1 VGERSVHLLSQSLSA
16 TWEPFVLIVGLL
28 FVGHVAASE
37 GLFEYLGSRCAR
49 LPGSDTSLF
58 VATMLAVALVTALL
72 NLDTSVV
79 FMTPVA
85 LQAARSRSADEPAFL
100 YGTVLMSNSAS
111 LVLIGS
117 NLTNLLVFAR
127 HPVPGFVFAQHMIGP
142 WLIAVAATI
151 LAVGLWRRPSLRTH
165 HPVSSGELPGV
176 RWGPGV
182 AAVAVALALMLAL
195 SHPAIWVFA
204 LGAVVEIYSWFAS
217 RAHGPRETMQTA
229 NPTLVIPLFV
239 LAVLVGWLGRSWR
252 WPSHLVAHASS
263 LATATV
269 SGLTSILINNL
280 PAASLFAGHRVAHP
294 YALLLG
300 LDLGP
305 NLFMTGAMSTLLWFR
320 IAKAHGAQ
328 PRSRDFLKVGVPLAV
343 VTIALAS
350 LLV

>member
-1 VGERSVHLLSQSLSA
+1 MHLLSQSLSA
-16 TWEPFVLIVGLL
+16 TWAPFVLIVGLL
-28 FVGHVAASE
+28 FVGHVAAGE

-49 LPGSDTSLF
+49 LPGSDAALF

-85 LQAARSRSADEPAFL
+85 LQAARSRSSDESAFL

-127 HPVPGFVFAQHMIGP
+127 RPVPGFVFAEHMVGP

-151 LAVGLWRRPSLRTH
+151 LFVGFWRRSPLRAH
-165 HPVSSGELPGV
+165 HAVATMESPHF

-182 AAVAVALALMLAL
+182 AAVVVALVMMLAL
-195 SHPAIWVFA
+195 SRPALPVFI
-204 LGAVVEIYSWFAS
+204 LGAVVEVYSWCAVHA
-217 RAHGPRETMQTA
+217 RGPRETMRTA
-229 NPTLVIPLFV
+229 NPTLVVPLFV
-239 LAVLVGWLGRSWR
+239 LAVLVGWLGRSWA

-263 LATATV
+263 LATATAA
-269 SGLTSILINNL
+269 GLTSIVINNL
-280 PAASLFAGHRVAHP
+280 PAASLFAGRHVAHP

-320 IAKAHGAQ
+320 IAKANGAQ
-328 PRSRDFLKVGVPLAV
+328 PRSRDLLKVGVPLAV
-343 VTIALAS
+343 VTIVLAS
-350 LLV
+350 LVV

>member
-1 VGERSVHLLSQSLSA
+1 MHFLGQSLSA

-28 FVGHVAASE
+28 FVGHVAAGE

-49 LPGSDTSLF
+49 LPGSDTALF

-85 LQAARSRSADEPAFL
+85 LHAARSRSADESAFL

-117 NLTNLLVFAR
+117 NLTNLLVFSR
-127 HPVPGFVFAQHMIGP
+127 RSVPGFVFARHMIAP
-142 WLIAVAATI
+142 WLIAVAVTI
-151 LAVGLWRRPSLRTH
+151 LVVGLWRGSSLRSR
-165 HPVSSGELPGV
+165 HPVEQNQSPDF

-182 AAVAVALALMLAL
+182 VAVAVALALMLTL
-195 SHPAIWVFA
+195 THPGLPVLG
-204 LGAVVEIYSWFAS
+204 LGAVVEIYSW
-217 RAHGPRETMQTA
+217 RAVRARGPRETLRTA
-229 NPTLVIPLFV
+229 NPTLVVPLFV
-239 LAVLVGWLGRSWR
+239 LAVLVGWLGRSWT

-263 LATATV
+263 LGTAAV
-269 SGLTSILINNL
+269 AGLASVVINNL
-280 PAASLFAGHRVAHP
+280 PAASLFAGHRMAQP

-320 IAKAHGAQ
+320 IARANGAD
-328 PRSRDFLKVGVPLAV
+328 PRSRDFLKVGVPLALATV
-343 VTIALAS
+343 VLAS
-350 LLV
+350 LVV

>member
-1 VGERSVHLLSQSLSA
+1 MHLLSQSLSA
-16 TWEPFVLIVGLL
+16 TWAPFVLIVGLL
-28 FVGHVAASE
+28 FVGHVAAGE
-37 GLFEYLGSRCAR
+37 GLFEYLGTRCAR
-49 LPGSDTSLF
+49 LPGSDAALF
-58 VATMLAVALVTALL
+58 VATMLAVALVTATL

-85 LQAARSRSADEPAFL
+85 LHAARSRSADESAFL

-127 HPVPGFVFAQHMIGP
+127 RPVPGFVFAQHMIGP

-151 LAVGLWRRPSLRTH
+151 LIVGLWRGSSLRTH
-165 HPVSSGELPGV
+165 HPTSPRESV
-176 RWGPGV
+176 RLRRGPGV
-182 AAVAVALALMLAL
+182 LAVAVALVMMLAL
-195 SHPAIWVFA
+195 SHPALPVFI
-204 LGAVVEIYSWFAS
+204 LGAVVEIYTWRTL
-217 RAHGPRETMQTA
+217 RARGPRETMRTA
-229 NPTLVIPLFV
+229 NPTLVVPLFL
-239 LAVLVGWLGRSWR
+239 LAVLVGWLGRSWA

-263 LATATV
+263 LATAAV
-269 SGLTSILINNL
+269 AGLASIVINNL
-280 PAASLFAGHRVAHP
+280 PAASLFAGRRVAHP

-320 IAKAHGAQ
+320 IAKANGAH

-343 VTIALAS
+343 ATIALAS
-350 LLV
+350 LIV

>member
-1 VGERSVHLLSQSLSA
+1 MHLLNASLSA

-28 FVGHVAASE
+28 FVGHVAAGE

-49 LPGSDTSLF
+49 LPGSDVALF

-85 LQAARSRSADEPAFL
+85 LHAARSRSADEPAFL

-127 HPVPGFVFAQHMIGP
+127 RSVPGFVFARHMFAP

-151 LAVGLWRRPSLRTH
+151 LVVGGWRRSSLRTH
-165 HPVSSGELPGV
+165 HAVTPSESPDF

-182 AAVAVALALMLAL
+182 LAVAVALVLMLAL
-195 SHPAIWVFA
+195 SHPGLPVFV
-204 LGAVVEIYSWFAS
+204 LGAVVEVYSWRSVLA
-217 RAHGPRETMQTA
+217 RGPRETMRTA
-229 NPTLVIPLFV
+229 NPTLVAPLFV
-239 LAVLVGWLGRSWR
+239 LAVLVGWLGRSWT

-263 LATATV
+263 LATATAA
-269 SGLTSILINNL
+269 GLASIAINNL

-320 IAKAHGAQ
+320 IAKANGAE

-343 VTIALAS
+343 VTVVLAS
-350 LLV
+350 LVV

>member
-1 VGERSVHLLSQSLSA
+1 MHLLGESLSA

-28 FVGHVAASE
+28 FVGHVAAGE
-37 GLFEYLGSRCAR
+37 GLFAYLGSRCAR
-49 LPGSDTSLF
+49 LPGSDTALF

-85 LQAARSRSADEPAFL
+85 LHAARSRSADEPAFL

-127 HPVPGFVFAQHMIGP
+127 HPVPGFVFARHMIAP
-142 WLIAVAATI
+142 WLIAVVATI
-151 LAVGLWRRPSLRTH
+151 LLVGLWRRSSLRTH
-165 HPVSSGELPGV
+165 RHEASSESPDF

-182 AAVAVALALMLAL
+182 VAVVVALVLMLAL
-195 SHPAIWVFA
+195 SHPGLPVFA
-204 LGAVVEIYSWFAS
+204 LGVVVEIYSWRAVRS
-217 RAHGPRETMQTA
+217 RGPRETVRTA
-229 NPTLVIPLFV
+229 NPTLVVPLFV
-239 LAVLVGWLGRSWR
+239 LAVLVGWLGRTWT

-263 LATATV
+263 LATAAV
-269 SGLTSILINNL
+269 AGLSSVVINNL

-320 IAKAHGAQ
+320 IAKANGAE

-343 VTIALAS
+343 VTIVLAS
-350 LLV
+350 LVA